1 MLSNIRAEREGDW
14 SLHLIT
20 QVNMLPYF
28 LWWIIPTTRIGGHCM
43 HLRCLNPYQKI
54 FWENFQKDNS
64 QADPSNFKGVWSDM
78 GVETSIIRDSK
89 SHSGIIGLTRRGSAV
104 LRWTCSRHV
113 LRQYAERMRCRSGMK
128 ASTTSNC
135 MSRQCQR
142 WWPETNST
150 LSK

>member
-28 LWWIIPTTRIGGHCM
+28 FVVDYPNYSHWGTLYALEMLESVPENISREFSEGQFTVRQTTG
-43 HLRCLNPYQKI
+43 
-54 FWENFQKDNS
+54 
-64 QADPSNFKGVWSDM
+64 NFKVVWSDM

-89 SHSGIIGLTRRGSAV
+89 SDSGIIGLTRRGSAV

-113 LRQYAERMRCRSGMK
+113 LGQYAERMRCRSGMK

-142 WWPETNST
+142 
-150 LSK
+150 